1 MVDKLWKLL
10 REGAGKLACA
20 SRERNGP
27 APARHICALLPP
39 CLPIKEIWTDP
50 SCSATDRDYPAER
63 VISHQQ
69 VASFETPLQRGSD
82 SLKLLSSASSYADLQ
97 YLFGVQDTMMNP
109 PKPNR
114 NRRKSNPNP
123 DQAKHRRT
131 RSGCYTCRSR
141 RVKCDETRPLCE
153 RCKKGSRECVYPE
166 TSTSAK
172 ASRSGSSG
180 TLTLSSHESPESS
193 SDESDDGVIRE
204 RLKAIPDE
212 DEAPDDVSKY
222 GMQQSSASQF
232 VGGQKSMARHDSE
245 TPSLVQDKGASPT
258 PSTEGSVGYGP
269 HDVIAVSRLKRTGL
283 PLSSPTDTL
292 RSDWSHLP
300 LDLQFYLTYFFE
312 NVTHLHYSLKFDSGN
327 FLQTSFLDAALRNEP
342 LLYAV
347 VGFSA
352 FQRTLHTTQGRI
364 QDFLQYYNKAVSLLL
379 TSLKRGERHT
389 TGTLLAILQLAT
401 VEEFLGD
408 WMNLFGHQKAA
419 YEILTELYTPQT
431 VMEKPMSRMILGWYM
446 RFDVFAGLM
455 GGFETVL
462 SREWFSYAQDF
473 FQYQVAREPDVLD
486 WKIESAIAQHRLVA
500 TDMSLLFVKR
510 GKQEISDEQ
519 FVTENNAI
527 ARRIEE
533 WKSKMDPALQDPR
546 FLVNDF
552 SGARH
557 LDPDD
562 IVDPYMPGI
571 IFNGPLWVMNVAII
585 DWYAIDMMHKYQ
597 TALTMQA
604 QPSADLGAKAYATCQ
619 LFEAVEFWPGSP
631 PGTVLACQ
639 ASLGIACLFLPRDET
654 HSMWARRKL
663 ATIESNGYI
672 YPYTFRT
679 KMADL
684 FQDRSCM
691 HWWLPNDEN
700 YPPIVRSI
708 RKFVEERTSPA
719 KTEPAEDLRDM
730 KAIFASLKIDD
741 GNSNSPSIK
750 GEKEGESSQA
760 EHRGSNL
767 GVEVRAEG
775 TIGHDPKSTDR
786 DLPGTCAE
794 GKLSARKAV
803 RNAVLVH
810 MATIDKTFIR

>member
-1 MVDKLWKLL
+1 MTHY
-10 REGAGKLACA
+10 
-20 SRERNGP
+20 S
-27 APARHICALLPP
+27 H
-39 CLPIKEIWTDP
+39 
-50 SCSATDRDYPAER
+50 DYPAER
-63 VISHQQ
+63 VSSQQQQ
-69 VASFETPLQRGSD
+69 VASFTNPLQRGFTS
-82 SLKLLSSASSYADLQ
+82 STHLSSASSYADLQ

-109 PKPNR
+109 PKPHR

-123 DQAKHRRT
+123 DQTKHRRT

-153 RCKKGSRECVYPE
+153 RCKKGGRECVYPE

-172 ASRSGSSG
+172 ALRSTSSS
-180 TLTLSSHESPESS
+180 TLNLSSHESPGSS
-193 SDESDDGVIRE
+193 SDESEEDLSQE
-204 RLKAIPDE
+204 RLEAIPDE
-212 DEAPDDVSKY
+212 VEASEDSALNNDLSKY
-222 GMQQSSASQF
+222 GMHQSSSTQF
-232 VGGQKSMARHDSE
+232 GVGQKSTVRHDSE
-245 TPSLVQDKGASPT
+245 TPSLIQDKGASPT
-258 PSTEGSVGYGP
+258 PSTEGSVGYGQY
-269 HDVIAVSRLKRTGL
+269 DTIAVLKTKKTRVPFSTN
-283 PLSSPTDTL
+283 SDTL

-300 LDLQFYLTYFFE
+300 LDLQFYLTYFYE
-312 NVTHLHYSLKFDSGN
+312 NVTHLHYSLKFDAAN
-327 FLQTSFLDAALRNEP
+327 FLQTTFLDAALRNEP

-352 FQRTLHTTQGRI
+352 FQRTLHTTEGRI

-389 TGTLLAILQLAT
+389 NGTLLAILQLAT

-408 WMNLFGHQKAA
+408 WMNLLGHQKAA
-419 YEILTELYTPQT
+419 FEILTELYTPET
-431 VMEKPMSRMILGWYM
+431 VMEDPLTRVILGWYM

-462 SREWFSYAQDF
+462 SREWFSVSQEF
-473 FQYQVAREPDVLD
+473 FQDQVAKEPDVLD

-510 GKQEISDEQ
+510 GKKELSDQQ
-519 FVTENNAI
+519 FMTENNAI

-533 WKSKMDPALQDPR
+533 WKTMMDPALQDPR
-546 FLVNDF
+546 YLINDF
-552 SGARH
+552 PGARP
-557 LDPDD
+557 LDPED

-571 IFNGPLWVMNVAII
+571 IYHGPLWAMNVAMI

-597 TALTMQA
+597 TALTMQT

-663 ATIESNGYI
+663 ATIESKGYI

-700 YPPIVRSI
+700 YPQIVRSI

-730 KAIFASLKIDD
+730 KAIFASLKLDD
-741 GNSNSPSIK
+741 GKPTLPST
-750 GEKEGESSQA
+750 EEGMNAAIHSGLAGRQEMYA
-760 EHRGSNL
+760 EHKNLKGVDRHAGQEDSYQLGLDDGHEYWDRG
-767 GVEVRAEG
+767 
-775 TIGHDPKSTDR
+775 
-786 DLPGTCAE
+786 
-794 GKLSARKAV
+794 
-803 RNAVLVH
+803 
-810 MATIDKTFIR
+810 